1 MFDAYNHKPFTFVFD
16 YVFGWIRM
24 ILLCDDENILT
35 IIRAT
40 RAPRGIF
47 FGLDICIFYLNPIRK
62 LC

>member
-47 FGLDICIFYLNPIRK
+47 LDLTFVSFI
-62 LC
+62 